1 MEVRV
6 GSQRRAYD
14 IDINENNVTIYVYPD
29 GRAVT
34 IITNF
39 SRIVL
44 GFTHR
49 RIRIQRKWSKE
60 LGVKGNRRLKVALK
74 KLRERNVKRDIKL
87 KLAKAVTYIVKDGI
101 VVLEKLPKRLQ
112 DKVIE
117 RNKGLY
123 GLDVHRLKQSSM
135 RGIYQNNN

>member
-6 GSQRRAYD
+6 GSQKRAYG

-39 SRIVL
+39 SKIVL

-101 VVLEKLPKRLQ
+101 VVLENYLR
-112 DKVIE
+112 DF
-117 RNKGLY
+117 RT
-123 GLDVHRLKQSSM
+123 R
-135 RGIYQNNN
+135 